1 MTNLHISVC
10 LVLLPIM
17 RRSAGDDDQQQR
29 LFQCQIESLN
39 VKSHYGRQFFF
50 FIGTL
55 LYNAHASGMPRELSF
70 PVADNGPPT
79 PRSLGQ
85 AQQNFFI
92 YIIYWANP
100 NLVAHNNQ
108 ICRTSA
114 HTRLGHT
121 SHRPNERRSASAERN
136 RQPVKAQ
143 LGFRCHLSA
152 RAENLPAGG
161 IATPD
166 GPQQSRLGF
175 VVVTSQQGE
184 NESWRVATAG
194 QCRATVPRLAD
205 RPAWSVGG
213 GAVLS
218 ALPSL
223 AREWLSRAA
232 LRSGRLGKL
241 SI

>member
-10 LVLLPIM
+10 LVLLLIM

-152 RAENLPAGG
+152 RAENLPAG
-161 IATPD
+161 AS
-166 GPQQSRLGF
+166 QQSRLGF
-175 VVVTSQQGE
+175 VVVKSQQVE
-184 NESWRVATAG
+184 NESWRPPGSAEQPSHASRIG
-194 QCRATVPRLAD
+194 RRGAWAAAPFFRLFPPLLASGCHA
-205 RPAWSVGG
+205 R
-213 GAVLS
+213 LS
-218 ALPSL
+218 GLGVWES
-223 AREWLSRAA
+223 SRSD
-232 LRSGRLGKL
+232 L
-241 SI
+241 